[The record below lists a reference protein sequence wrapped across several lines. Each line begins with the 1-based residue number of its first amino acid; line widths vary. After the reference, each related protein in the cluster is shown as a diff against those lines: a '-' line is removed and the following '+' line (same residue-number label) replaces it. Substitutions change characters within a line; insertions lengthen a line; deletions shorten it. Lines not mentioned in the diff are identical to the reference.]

1 MELKIF
7 EWYWE
12 WIDLLS
18 DLNNSVVNQ
27 AVTGHLP
34 PATNWKDMKNLIKEE
49 KIFKW
54 DILNDVKLMIFIYLL
69 FSGKIT
75 KESTWQ

>member
-75 KESTWQ
+75 IESTWQ